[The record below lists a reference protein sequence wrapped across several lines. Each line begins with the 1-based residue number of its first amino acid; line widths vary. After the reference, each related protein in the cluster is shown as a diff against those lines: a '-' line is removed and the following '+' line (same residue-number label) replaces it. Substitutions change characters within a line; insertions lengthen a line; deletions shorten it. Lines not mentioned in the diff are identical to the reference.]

1 MYLYIIIFQDDD
13 RRRGG
18 ITLGRYQELY
28 AEFLGNP
35 EETPAVYLFGPLSE
49 FFYND
54 DPDLVATFG
63 DHLN

>member
-1 MYLYIIIFQDDD
+1 MIKSSFFFKDDD

-18 ITLGRYQELY
+18 ITLGRYEELY

-35 EETPAVYLFGPLSE
+35 EETAAVYLFGPLSE

-54 DPDLVATFG
+54 DLDI
-63 DHLN
+63 